1 MSAETTKRPSIPF
14 SYVLWICCCILPPCI
29 AFSCY
34 ETPRLYWL
42 DPATLFFA
50 GAARA
55 CLVGLVVSYVCAL
68 PVTSLFWLLLRR
80 HHIGLYLLP
89 VVASAVAILPFISMG
104 DLYFS
109 ALRGG
114 ICVVV
119 AVLAR
124 LLWGLAAR
132 VRRG

>member
-1 MSAETTKRPSIPF
+1 MSAEATKRLPVPY
-14 SYVLWICCCILPPCI
+14 SYVVWICCCILPPCI
-29 AFSCY
+29 AFCCY
-34 ETPRLYWL
+34 ETPELFWPE
-42 DPATLFFA
+42 PATLFFA

-55 CLVGLVVSYVCAL
+55 CLVGLVVSYLCAL

-80 HHIGLYLLP
+80 YIGFYSLLMVAL
-89 VVASAVAILPFISMG
+89 VVAISPFISMG
-104 DLYFS
+104 DFYFS
-109 ALRGG
+109 TLRGG
-114 ICVVV
+114 LCVVV

>member
-1 MSAETTKRPSIPF
+1 MSAETTKRPSVPF

-34 ETPRLYWL
+34 ETPKLYWL

-55 CLVGLVVSYVCAL
+55 CLVGLVVAYAVAL

-80 HHIGLYLLP
+80 RFGYRPLF
-89 VVASAVAILPFISMG
+89 VVALAAAISPFICMG
-104 DLYFS
+104 DLS
-109 ALRGG
+109 INALRMG
-114 ICVVV
+114 ICVAV

>member
-1 MSAETTKRPSIPF
+1 MSVEATKRSPVPY
-14 SYVLWICCCILPPCI
+14 SYVVWICCCILPPCI
-29 AFSCY
+29 AFCCY
-34 ETPRLYWL
+34 KTPELFWL
-42 DPATLFFA
+42 DTATLFFV

-55 CLVGLVVSYVCAL
+55 CLVGLAVSYVCAL

-80 HHIGLYLLP
+80 YIGFILLLA
-89 VVASAVAILPFISMG
+89 VALAVAISPFISMG
-104 DLYFS
+104 NLYFS
-109 ALRGG
+109 TLRGG
-114 ICVVV
+114 LCVVV